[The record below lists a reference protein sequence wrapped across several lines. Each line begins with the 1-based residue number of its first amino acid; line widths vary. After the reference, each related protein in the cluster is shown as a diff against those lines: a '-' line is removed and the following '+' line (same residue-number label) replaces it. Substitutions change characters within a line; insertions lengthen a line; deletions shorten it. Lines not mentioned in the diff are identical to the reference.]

1 MPGRL
6 SDVALIFFLFN
17 VLRDVSAKLSHLVA
31 GRSIAPETRAVMRLS
46 GDSQDGRLVK
56 RV

>member
-1 MPGRL
+1 VLDAM
-6 SDVALIFFLFN
+6 SDVALIFFPFN
-17 VLRDVSAKLSHLVA
+17 VLRGIFAKLPHPLA
-31 GRSIAPETRAVMRLS
+31 RWSIAPETRAVMRLS